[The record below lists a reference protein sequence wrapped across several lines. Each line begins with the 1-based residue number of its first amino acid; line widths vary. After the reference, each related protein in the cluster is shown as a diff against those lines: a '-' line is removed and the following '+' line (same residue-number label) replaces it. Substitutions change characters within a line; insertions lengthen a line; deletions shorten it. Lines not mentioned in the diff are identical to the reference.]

1 MAGWNPWHGCHK
13 ISAGCRHCYVYRM
26 DARHGR
32 DASKVVRN
40 SSFDLPIRHTRS
52 GAWKI
57 PAGETV
63 YTCFSSDFFVE
74 EADPWRDAA
83 WAIMK
88 ARPDLHFFMIT
99 KRIHRLA
106 SCIPDDWGEGYPN
119 VTICCTVENQAMA
132 DYRLPIYLKA
142 PIRHKG
148 LACEP
153 LLEAIDL
160 ERYLRGGQID
170 YLVAGGESG
179 EEARPCDYSWVLS
192 LRDQCIRTG
201 VDFRFKQT
209 GARFIRDGVH
219 YAVPRK
225 LQHSQARHA
234 GIDIITRT
242 LPQLPDAEG
251 QLTLSQWEEA

>member
-13 ISAGCRHCYVYRM
+13 ISAGCLNCYVYRI

-32 DASKVVRN
+32 DASNVVRN
-40 SSFDLPIRHTRS
+40 REFDLPLRKTRK
-52 GAWKI
+52 GEWKI

-74 EADPWRDAA
+74 EADPWRAEA

-99 KRIHRLA
+99 KRIHRFFD
-106 SCIPDDWGEGYPN
+106 CIPADWGEGYSN

-132 DYRLPIYLKA
+132 DYRLPIYLQA
-142 PIRHKG
+142 PIRYKA

-153 LLEAIDL
+153 LLEPIDL
-160 ERYLRGGQID
+160 EGYLQDGSIQA
-170 YLVAGGESG
+170 LVAGGESG
-179 EEARPCDYSWVLS
+179 ENARPCDYSWILS
-192 LRDQCIRTG
+192 LRAQCIRTG

-209 GARFIRDGVH
+209 GANFIKDGRQ

-225 LQHSQARHA
+225 LQHSQAYHA
-234 GIDIITRT
+234 GINVITRT
-242 LPQLPDAEG
+242 PPVFEAEEE
-251 QLTLSQWEEA
+251 QVTLDLWEEA